1 MNLFKKFFF
10 CLFASV
16 LALGFAA
23 CGGDDDD
30 DPAPTP
36 GGGGGSSTTESTI
49 LTLSTSDAVTK
60 EVSFNVKENWKATSD
75 AAWCT
80 VSPAQGTAGE
90 GKKVT
95 ISIAENTNKEART
108 ANIVVKTISSNS
120 FTYNIT
126 INQPAFTEKPK
137 PGGDSNA
144 PEGMKLTADLLVKQI
159 KVGWNLG
166 NTCEAGI
173 WDGWS
178 GDDLTIET
186 NWLNPKVYTSKA
198 MFTTLKNAGF
208 NAIRIPTRW
217 YLHADNDLNINEKWL
232 ARVKEIVDYAVSQDM
247 YVILNSHHDNWYDR
261 LPVGY
266 NEADIRKKFEHMWTQ
281 IATYFK
287 DYDEHLILAG
297 ANEIIK
303 LKSNGEED
311 WGSPSDANIKFANDL
326 MQLFVNTVR
335 ATGGNNEW
343 RCLMVQPWACNPGN
357 ATNDKFVMPTDTKD
371 CRLILEFH
379 CYDPYD
385 YATPKKKH
393 EVTDAEFTAIKGTL
407 NALNRK
413 FVMKNIPCIMAEF
426 GSTQDN
432 KHPSGN
438 AKADQIRA
446 DYHKFIVSSAKPYDI
461 PCFYWDNYCFETTDE
476 NFGLLDRKNCNFPA
490 RAKIALDGIME
501 GLK

>member
-1 MNLFKKFFF
+1 MKNFLH
-10 CLFASV
+10 LFAM
-16 LALGFAA
+16 LFMALSFAA

-30 DPAPTP
+30 PVPTP
-36 GGGGGSSTTESTI
+36 TPDGGGSSSTQTKI
-49 LTLSTSDAVTK
+49 FTLVNSDATTRDIT
-60 EVSFNVKENWKATSD
+60 FNVKENWNATSD
-75 AAWCT
+75 AAWCA
-80 VSPAQGTAGE
+80 VSPAQGTAGD
-90 GKKVT
+90 GKKIT
-95 ISIAENTNKEART
+95 LTIAENFEKEART
-108 ANIVVKTISSNS
+108 AHVTVKSINSSS

-126 INQPAFTEKPK
+126 VTQPAFTEKPK
-137 PGGDSNA
+137 PDGDKNA
-144 PEGMKLTADLLVKQI
+144 PEGMKLTADLLVQQI

-186 NWLNPKVYTSKA
+186 NWLNPKVKTSKA
-198 MFTTLKNAGF
+198 MITALKEAGF

-217 YLHADNDLNINEKWL
+217 TVHADADMNINQKWL
-232 ARVKEIVDYAVSQDM
+232 ARIKEIVDYAVSQDM
-247 YVILNSHHDNWYDR
+247 YVVLNSHHDNWYDR

-266 NEADIRKKFEHMWTQ
+266 NEADIRKKFENMWKQ

-303 LKSNGEED
+303 LKADGKED
-311 WGSPSDANIKFANDL
+311 WNAPTDANIKFANGL

-357 ATNDKFVMPTDTKD
+357 AISDKFVMPTDTKN

-385 YATPKKKH
+385 YATPKNNH
-393 EVTDAEFTAIKGTL
+393 DVTDADRTAVKNTL
-407 NALNRK
+407 NNLNRK

-432 KHPSGN
+432 AHPSGN

-461 PCFYWDNYCFETTDE
+461 PCFYWDNYCFETTGE

-490 RAKIALDGIME
+490 RAKIALDGIMD